1 MENPEF
7 EGVPQQDGIDFPY
20 LDRDEA
26 MFLLGRIRDGLECS
40 LCPRWSRGCTA
51 NHTRA
56 EMMGI
61 PLKQFVERQ
70 ISGTEGHMCAKLRNI
85 VNMSEAELDQLHKS
99 YDAQMKSKIGF
110 LDKIEG
116 KVTYRNDSLEN
127 QVQEV
132 ERRLNDKLHATRE
145 YYEKQMA
152 ALRLEANRKIEE
164 AMRVKETQQ
173 YLFDQATALEE
184 TRHEL
189 TRMQAEAEA
198 LRLENAQLKQ
208 NQPPQP

>member
-1 MENPEF
+1 MDNSEF
-7 EGVPQQDGIDFPY
+7 ENVPDPVRIDFPY

-70 ISGTEGHMCAKLRNI
+70 IPGTEGHMCAKLRNI
-85 VNMSEAELDQLHKS
+85 VNMSEAELNQLHRS
-99 YDAQMKSKIGF
+99 YDAQMKLKIGY
-110 LDKIEG
+110 LDKVDG
-116 KVTYRNDSLEN
+116 RVSYTNSS
-127 QVQEV
+127 V
-132 ERRLNDKLHATRE
+132 EQQFRQSEQAWVDKFNATKE
-145 YYEKQMA
+145 YYDKQVA

-164 AMRVKETQQ
+164 AVRIRETHQ
-173 YLFDQATALEE
+173 YLFDQASTLEE
-184 TRHEL
+184 TQNEL
-189 TRMQAEAEA
+189 SRVRAEIEA